1 MPNENATD
9 SAQLPAFMTQFLTA
23 MSEMQKSM
31 VDMAKGQNE
40 KYETLLE
47 KFTESVTSRGGRR
60 DTNFCDVNSRVEV
73 EATMEHYVMQ

>member
-1 MPNENATD
+1 MMLWRTMPNENATD

-47 KFTESVTSRGGRR
+47 KFTESRR
-60 DTNFCDVNSRVEV
+60 KKRHE
-73 EATMEHYVMQ
+73 